1 MAFVDEKIAALERAR
16 RLTRRDA
23 EEKVGV
29 RAEEGTNED
38 VLTLEEIQKGIA
50 KGQVE
55 IEGQLL
61 AFEKQIYFD
70 HKLPLLIIKDFF
82 DEVKIEKQAL
92 LFVSNTSNLCMMC
105 TYLDENLPEKS
116 IEVRQKEM
124 EENFLKMNM
133 YAEILKVECLK
144 HLDYI
149 VYRTPTGKGWVYNIV
164 YWVLKNERRIVG
176 NMNCLD
182 KQKDTYGLL
191 IEALIIETNH
201 LME

>member
-1 MAFVDEKIAALERAR
+1 MAFVDEKIAAIERAR
-16 RLTRRDA
+16 RLTRRDE
-23 EEKVGV
+23 EEKVV
-29 RAEEGTNED
+29 ARAEEGTNED

-50 KGQVE
+50 MGQVE

-61 AFEKQIYFD
+61 TFEKQIYFD

-133 YAEILKVECLK
+133 YAEVLKVESLK
-144 HLDYI
+144 YLDYI

-191 IEALIIETNH
+191 LEALIIETNH

>member
-16 RLTRRDA
+16 RLTRRA
-23 EEKVGV
+23 EEEKVVV
-29 RAEEGTNED
+29 RAEEGTNEE

-50 KGQVE
+50 MGQVE

-61 AFEKQIYFD
+61 TFEKQIYFD

-133 YAEILKVECLK
+133 YAEILKVECLE

-191 IEALIIETNH
+191 LEALIIETNH